1 MKAIKTKN
9 KTGGGGRNSRF
20 LLAVTL
26 LTFASGAAF
35 AEANAIYSGDRIGTT
50 RDAATVVASDRTL
63 SYFVPRCAFLRP
75 DSDKGISGPTGTA
88 WAHFTETPAGTD
100 ELSTQFQV
108 YHRDPDTGAT
118 LTSALVVRFFQD
130 GADIRAYL
138 EAAYV
143 SAPFEHLVGQD
154 MAALHAAGDSRVK
167 AAALATGSSEGY
179 GIAHIVL
186 TAKVA
191 SETVQGDYASL
202 TNGDIAVAAGTRLVL
217 DDYAKFEYEVP
228 GGTLA
233 SNVVAEGELVL
244 RNMRGTFSGTVS
256 GSGDVVVN
264 TDKAHVEKA
273 YFGDF
278 IPVDTSWNRT
288 NRVIIAKGRQ
298 YEDIAGVSGRLYY
311 KSAADGGSYSF
322 TGYSNT
328 QFSAG
333 GWLVE
338 GDVSKGTDKR
348 IVGAYLC
355 FVNYQGNLEA
365 QIVKSPRAVYY
376 KNATNENIVAVCGVG
391 GPYLGMDIY
400 DSRLVSGTD
409 FTGVSAYYPTT
420 LGSASPSGVYGWQ
433 NMTVTF
439 KDGSSTTVELA
450 GDLDM
455 TVGGVIRA
463 EGVEANPADLF
474 VSGEAS
480 APKYGKIEVGE
491 YANAKVS
498 VRKSDWTGAY
508 ADDAGSWTVLSNGFL
523 QSWGYTATTHL
534 PPVNVMGGTFKV
546 SGHRDEYAG
555 QTGRTQSSLAYL
567 NQLVLADG
575 ATVTSSLPVFVGMRH
590 SPVTSVVWKV
600 TGSAPSVVRG
610 TIALTESVSYSP
622 TPRFVVSVDD
632 VTGDSADD
640 LTIAGAVL
648 RYNDVSDD
656 SLTDNLSL
664 VKAGKGTL
672 FLQGL
677 LHAARPTYV
686 GEGVLKL
693 GDSIPEA
700 DADFPQDIV
709 LDGGA
714 LEVADGTVNAA
725 GTLTVAAKT
734 ARLVLGEGATLSF
747 ADSSAVAWP
756 ADAEIEI
763 VGDLEKSSLRF
774 GTSPRGL
781 TRAQKACLRHE
792 GREVRL
798 DGSGY
803 VREKVGSV
811 LVVR

>member
-1 MKAIKTKN
+1 M
-9 KTGGGGRNSRF
+9 
-20 LLAVTL
+20 
-26 LTFASGAAF
+26 
-35 AEANAIYSGDRIGTT
+35 
-50 RDAATVVASDRTL
+50 
-63 SYFVPRCAFLRP
+63 
-75 DSDKGISGPTGTA
+75 
-88 WAHFTETPAGTD
+88 
-100 ELSTQFQV
+100 
-108 YHRDPDTGAT
+108 
-118 LTSALVVRFFQD
+118 
-130 GADIRAYL
+130 
-138 EAAYV
+138 
-143 SAPFEHLVGQD
+143 
-154 MAALHAAGDSRVK
+154 
-167 AAALATGSSEGY
+167 
-179 GIAHIVL
+179 
-186 TAKVA
+186 
-191 SETVQGDYASL
+191 
-202 TNGDIAVAAGTRLVL
+202 
-217 DDYAKFEYEVP
+217 
-228 GGTLA
+228 
-233 SNVVAEGELVL
+233 
-244 RNMRGTFSGTVS
+244 
-256 GSGDVVVN
+256 
-264 TDKAHVEKA
+264 
-273 YFGDF
+273 
-278 IPVDTSWNRT
+278 
-288 NRVIIAKGRQ
+288 
-298 YEDIAGVSGRLYY
+298 
-311 KSAADGGSYSF
+311 
-322 TGYSNT
+322 
-328 QFSAG
+328 
-333 GWLVE
+333 
-338 GDVSKGTDKR
+338 
-348 IVGAYLC
+348 
-355 FVNYQGNLEA
+355 
-365 QIVKSPRAVYY
+365 
-376 KNATNENIVAVCGVG
+376 
-391 GPYLGMDIY
+391 
-400 DSRLVSGTD
+400 
-409 FTGVSAYYPTT
+409 
-420 LGSASPSGVYGWQ
+420 
-433 NMTVTF
+433 
-439 KDGSSTTVELA
+439 
-450 GDLDM
+450 
-455 TVGGVIRA
+455 
-463 EGVEANPADLF
+463 
-474 VSGEAS
+474 
-480 APKYGKIEVGE
+480 
-491 YANAKVS
+491 
-498 VRKSDWTGAY
+498 
-508 ADDAGSWTVLSNGFL
+508 
-523 QSWGYTATTHL
+523 
-534 PPVNVMGGTFKV
+534 

-792 GREVRL
+792 GQEVRL